1 MRRINRSIRFSDEEF
16 DAITKAAETAGVERS
31 KFIRDTAVNAAEVI
45 NQGSRPKV
53 VYKFREGFVGTH
65 SAGRVLKVW
74 RLLDDGTLLRTN
86 SKSKYV
92 QPFAS
97 ERIPEKVLEY
107 AKQNGLTIKGLRPDK
122 QGRNWNAERFEDDCY
137 PTVEEPKVEA

>member
-1 MRRINRSIRFSDEEF
+1 MKRINRSIRFSDEEF
-16 DAITKAAETAGVERS
+16 NAITRAAQTAGVERS

-137 PTVEEPKVEA
+137 PTVEEPKIEA

>member
-1 MRRINRSIRFSDEEF
+1 MKRINRSIRFSDEEF
-16 DAITKAAETAGVERS
+16 DAITKAAQTAGVERS
-31 KFIRDTAVNAAEVI
+31 KFIRDTSVNSAKVI

-53 VYKFREGFVGTH
+53 VFKFREGMTGTH

-74 RLLDDGTLLRTN
+74 RILDDGTVQRTN
-86 SKSKYV
+86 KTSKYV

-122 QGRNWNAERFEDDCY
+122 QGQRCR
-137 PTVEEPKVEA
+137 